1 MLDQQAE
8 LFEAIS
14 KGKVEIVF
22 KKVDGSVRTLIGT
35 INKDIIAKAGWTPKL
50 KEGESKPKPA
60 GVVPVF
66 CTETNIWKSFKL
78 ENLISFKQLASASEP
93 KLDSEVKKNG

>member
-22 KKVDGSVRTLIGT
+22 KKVDGSIRTLVGT

-66 CTETNIWKSFKL
+66 CTETNTWKSFKL
-78 ENLISFKQLASASEP
+78 ENLISFKELATTQEP
-93 KLDSEVKKNG
+93 KLDEVKKNG